1 MDRIEEFGEK
11 IGMEKREQERKR
23 EERTVRVWKDNKEMS
38 LIDKF

>member
-1 MDRIEEFGEK
+1 
-11 IGMEKREQERKR
+11 MEKREQERKR